1 MSETNGR
8 QRRKIYAFTPRIA
21 ATLKNDGSA
30 ALAHVLAQTDR
41 RQMRQVYKSSS
52 SSARTLQS
60 QRTAT
65 ETAPFVEIIRVAHLD
80 RLQRR
85 RALDFTRCE
94 VREGSVTNLQFSQLR
109 TVIHVEWT
117 VALSEAALTDYDS
130 L

>member
-1 MSETNGR
+1 MSEPNGR

-117 VALSEAALTDYDS
+117 VALSKAALTDYDS